1 MSKSREKE
9 NMLNFRETRRGKI
22 LWEKKKYTRKA
33 REKSWKI
40 YHRNSKIR
48 ELSTG

>member
-22 LWEKKKYTRKA
+22 LWEKKIYKKSKG
-33 REKSWKI
+33 KSWKI